1 MDFLFFNKNNLE
13 KGEIKMGTIIVG
25 GVIEK
30 DGKFLLVQ
38 EAQEKCRGKWN
49 IPAGHLD
56 PNENIFDGAKREVFE
71 ETGCKVELKNVLQ
84 IANKVLENDI
94 WISVVFS
101 TDLLEENITYDNS
114 EILDAKWF
122 SYEELLNMKDELRSY
137 DWIIN
142 SISNSYKHSVYQT
155 VQILISREEPSFYVY
170 GYKSNDTNNEEG
182 EYLYSQTE
190 LLEGLEKMLNIY
202 LGEVYETI
210 L

>member
-1 MDFLFFNKNNLE
+1 
-13 KGEIKMGTIIVG
+13 MGTIIVG

-49 IPAGHLD
+49 ILAGHLD

-71 ETGCKVELKNVLQ
+71 ETGCKVELKSVLQ

-142 SISNSYKHSVYQT
+142 SISNLVENKGVD
-155 VQILISREEPSFYVY
+155 I
-170 GYKSNDTNNEEG
+170 
-182 EYLYSQTE
+182 
-190 LLEGLEKMLNIY
+190 NI
-202 LGEVYETI
+202 I
-210 L
+210 KIIK